1 MSKSMEFE
9 GIKVDVIYAP
19 RLKHSYLRVNADSTL
34 SVKTPVNSSRFIQT
48 FLEEKRDWIDKQLRK
63 NEQNMLLQVKL
74 QDEVL
79 LFGTL
84 YSIDAPEVSSLRQKL
99 TKLSTSE
106 IEKITKAYDAFYK
119 RSAEEYLSDRVKYF
133 SNIMGLSYEKLKFR
147 KMKSRWGSCSSKREI
162 TLNTQLMKID
172 KELID
177 YVIVHELSHLV
188 HMNHSKAFHDFVES
202 HLSGSK
208 ALRKKLKDIRLLE

>member
-1 MSKSMEFE
+1 MSEVMEFE
-9 GIKVDVIYAP
+9 GIKVNVIYAP
-19 RLKHSYLRVNADSTL
+19 KLKHSYLRVNADSTL
-34 SVKTPVNSSRFIQT
+34 SVKTPVKSSRFIQT
-48 FLEEKRDWIDKQLRK
+48 FLEEKRAWIAKQLRK
-63 NEQNMLLQVKL
+63 NEQNTPLQVKL

-84 YSIDAPEVSSLRQKL
+84 YSIDAPEVSLLRQKL

-119 RSAEEYLSDRVKYF
+119 RSAEEYLTQRVEYF
-133 SNIMGLSYEKLKFR
+133 SKMMGLSYERLRFR
-147 KMKSRWGSCSSKREI
+147 KMKSRWGSCSSKKEI

-177 YVIVHELSHLV
+177 YVVVHELAHLV
-188 HMNHSKAFHDFVES
+188 HMNHSKAFHDFVENY
-202 HLSGSK
+202 LSGSK
-208 ALRKKLKDIRLLE
+208 GLRKKLKDIRLLE